1 MDRILQ
7 PQPVALL
14 IQFRHAEAGVLDR
27 KPPEA
32 AGEKEVFVMV
42 SALG

>member
-1 MDRILQ
+1 MYRILQ

-14 IQFRHAEAGVLDR
+14 VQLRHAEAGVFDR
-27 KPPEA
+27 KPTEA
-32 AGEKEVFVMV
+32 AGEKKILIMV

>member
-7 PQPVALL
+7 PQPVSLL
-14 IQFRHAEAGVLDR
+14 VQLRHAEARILHR

-32 AGEKEVFVMV
+32 AGEKKVLIVI